1 MNDDKILQHKACAAE
16 LKLHNSKSL
25 RLALHILLGAEEGLE
40 VLDLLLVGLAGLI
53 VRLDDLGR
61 GLQELLRRRSGLEL
75 LGLGLGVVRSVVLD
89 LLRDAVQADMRALRM
104 GDYMTI
110 YLDLPPAQLPI
121 QEQEKNQ

>member
-1 MNDDKILQHKACAAE
+1 MNDDKILQHTACAAE

-25 RLALHILLGAEEGLE
+25 RFALHILLGAEEGLE

-89 LLRDAVQADMRALRM
+89 LLRDTVQADTRALRM
-104 GDYMTI
+104 GDST
-110 YLDLPPAQLPI
+110 
-121 QEQEKNQ
+121 